1 MKHEEFSWKQADKKI
16 YAQAWKAD
24 NPKAALCIVHG
35 FAEHSG
41 RYAEVAKFF
50 TDNNISVYA
59 IDQFGHGKTEGTRG
73 FSPSYAET
81 LNSVDALIKSAKRDG
96 PLLPVFLWGHSM
108 GGNVVLNFL
117 LRRKAGVA
125 GAIAT
130 APWLRLGF
138 EPPKF
143 KILLA
148 KLMRNIYPAFPE
160 KAELDASAISRDAE
174 EVKKYVNDPL
184 VHNQATA
191 GTFFETY
198 EAGYWAIENAA
209 KLETPLLLLHGTG
222 DKLISSGGSVD
233 FNKNAPKGLVTFK
246 QYEGFY
252 HELHN
257 EPKADREIVLNDM
270 LKWLNTEIAR

>member
-1 MKHEEFSWKQADKKI
+1 MKHEEFSWKQADTKI
-16 YAQAWKAD
+16 YAQSWKAE
-24 NPKAALCIVHG
+24 NPKALLCIVHG

-41 RYAEVAKFF
+41 RYAEAAKFF

-59 IDQFGHGKTEGTRG
+59 IDQFGHGKTEGKRG
-73 FSPSYAET
+73 FSPSYEET
-81 LNSVDALIKSAKRDG
+81 LNAVDALIKSAKRDA
-96 PLLPVFLWGHSM
+96 PLLSVFLWGHSM

-117 LRRKAGVA
+117 LRRKADVA

-160 KAELDASAISRDAE
+160 KAALDVSAISRDPE

-198 EAGYWAIENAA
+198 EAGYWAIENAS
-209 KLETPLLLLHGTG
+209 KLQTPLLLLHGTG

-233 FNKNAPKGLVTFK
+233 FNKNAPKGLVAFK
-246 QYEGFY
+246 QYDGFY
-252 HELHN
+252 HELHT
-257 EPKADREIVLNDM
+257 EPKADRELVLNDM